1 MHRVDLRIKELKISL
16 PTVRTEMSLPWSSL
30 SVARQ
35 SELSVISPSSELEDE
50 PKKRKKESK
59 MRRLIFLHVVDKL
72 NLK

>member
-1 MHRVDLRIKELKISL
+1 MNISL

>member
-1 MHRVDLRIKELKISL
+1 MKISL